1 MPSGVSLTN
10 GTAGI
15 EPAYPAVWARHCHQ
29 YVTTASRSVS
39 GMERNGSA
47 KAEKLSAITIPLL
60 RFTRLT
66 AATKPDERVV
76 ELHHKFYLQSRDS
89 NTGFQNHKV
98 LRDDRTS
105 PLCDIVHHPL
115 PQDGALRFVF
125 GLFALVLWTT
135 KGESMSDCHGW
146 KKRYKT
152 SSEFHSVHKRR
163 LIVHCLDLKPR
174 RKPTGTFDIPLIT
187 AICRSGL
194 EKIYDMKRDNPL
206 AIPDCGCTHQLN

>member
-1 MPSGVSLTN
+1 MINRICVFLNFVWKCTLHRPVLPQCPCPQQSQYTVSPLPLLGHTPPIFSSTLTL

-76 ELHHKFYLQSRDS
+76 ELHHKFYLQRY
-89 NTGFQNHKV
+89 GFEPPTFWVRGCLH
-98 LRDDRTS
+98 S
-105 PLCDIVHHPL
+105 PD
-115 PQDGALRFVF
+115 
-125 GLFALVLWTT
+125 
-135 KGESMSDCHGW
+135 E
-146 KKRYKT
+146 
-152 SSEFHSVHKRR
+152 
-163 LIVHCLDLKPR
+163 
-174 RKPTGTFDIPLIT
+174 IPNFSTL
-187 AICRSGL
+187 
-194 EKIYDMKRDNPL
+194 
-206 AIPDCGCTHQLN
+206 Q